1 MAAGVRYSEHDR
13 HVRSRLDPTS
23 RIRTLGHQVREAARY
38 RPEVLVEPDRRLR
51 GLHRIL
57 RLRA

>member
-1 MAAGVRYSEHDR
+1 MGAGVRCSEDDR

-23 RIRTLGHQVREAARY
+23 RIRALGHQVREAARY
-38 RPEVLVEPDRRLR
+38 APKIPIEPDRRQR
-51 GLHRIL
+51 GVYRIL